1 MLTTAPVGVINAPS
15 MRKYLAL
22 AQLAIQRQITYRSA
36 TLAGLATNI
45 FFGLLRAAVMVALYA
60 SQTEVLGMTLQDA
73 VTYTGI
79 SQASIA
85 YLSLFSWFE
94 VIYSVGSGQ
103 VGADLLKPM
112 DYYFFW
118 MSVDFGK
125 AIVSLALRGL
135 TVMAFYA
142 LVFDISYPTSLGQ
155 WILLVISLALA
166 WSVSFAYRFLVNLAS
181 FWSPN
186 ALGFCRLFYALSW
199 FMSGFFMPLRLMP
212 EWFQQLCA
220 LTPFPSMVNAVV
232 EIYLGIMNTPEM
244 IRILTT
250 QVIWLVALYATGQLV
265 LRLGLRRLV
274 IQGG

>member
-1 MLTTAPVGVINAPS
+1 
-15 MRKYLAL
+15 
-22 AQLAIQRQITYRSA
+22 
-36 TLAGLATNI
+36 
-45 FFGLLRAAVMVALYA
+45 
-60 SQTEVLGMTLQDA
+60 
-73 VTYTGI
+73 
-79 SQASIA
+79 
-85 YLSLFSWFE
+85 
-94 VIYSVGSGQ
+94 
-103 VGADLLKPM
+103 M

-250 QVIWLVALYATGQLV
+250 QAIWLVALYATGQLV